1 MNDEAALLEALHDD
15 PNDETT
21 WLVLS
26 DLLEEQGRV
35 GQAELTRML
44 RAMRAMTE
52 EEREAVEAEVQTRLL
67 AGVRPV
73 VPVRVNSIGMELA
86 LIPPGSFWLG
96 SPANEEGRY
105 DDEGPR
111 RLIRFTRPFYLGVHP
126 VTQGQY
132 AAVMNANPSAF
143 SAKGEQA
150 ALVEGI
156 DTGRHPVERVNWND
170 AMAFCLALGDLPEE
184 RQARRDYRLPTEVQ
198 WEYACRGAAAQCSP
212 YVFGKEMKAKYANFR
227 GKPRGGRAARRTT
240 RVGKYP
246 PNGFGLYDMIGNV
259 WEFTLDP
266 WAPRH
271 PLPDTAAPD
280 QIPAALRPPGAAAQR
295 VIKGGSYLCA
305 PNYCMRYRAGAR
317 QAQDEDLGASHLG
330 FRTVLQAPA
339 P

>member
-1 MNDEAALLEALHDD
+1 MNDEAALRAALHDD

-44 RAMRAMTE
+44 LAMRTMSE
-52 EEREAVEAEVQTRLL
+52 DEREASEADAQARLI

-96 SPANEEGRY
+96 SPPKEEGRY

-132 AAVMNANPSAF
+132 QAVMNSNPSAF

-150 ALVEGI
+150 GLVEGI
-156 DTGRHPVERVNWND
+156 DTSRHPVERVNWNE
-170 AMAFCLALGDLPEE
+170 AMAFCLALSSLPEE
-184 RQARRDYRLPTEVQ
+184 QQARRDYRLPTEVQ
-198 WEYACRGAAAQCSP
+198 WEYACRGAASQCSP
-212 YVFGKEMKAKYANFR
+212 YIFGKEMKSKFANFR
-227 GKPRGGRAARRTT
+227 GKPRGSRAARRTS

-246 PNGFGLYDMIGNV
+246 PNAFGLYDMIGNV
-259 WEFTLDP
+259 WEWCADWYDVDAYSNNP
-266 WAPRH
+266 
-271 PLPDTAAPD
+271 PDD
-280 QIPAALRPPGAAAQR
+280 PPGPAIGDRRNVRGGTYHLETRR
-295 VIKGGSYLCA
+295 VRSA
-305 PNYCMRYRAGAR
+305 DRSSFVPEHR
-317 QAQDEDLGASHLG
+317 DSDLG
-330 FRTVLQAPA
+330 FRVLCAWEPRE
-339 P
+339 

>member
-73 VPVRVNSIGMELA
+73 VPVRVNSVGMELA

-96 SPANEEGRY
+96 SPAIEEGRY

-259 WEFTLDP
+259 WEWCGDWYDGDAYSRNP
-266 WAPRH
+266 
-271 PLPDTAAPD
+271 PDD
-280 QIPAALRPPGAAAQR
+280 PPGPAIGDRRNVRGGTYHLETRR
-295 VIKGGSYLCA
+295 VRSA
-305 PNYCMRYRAGAR
+305 DRSSFVPEHRDA
-317 QAQDEDLGASHLG
+317 DLG
-330 FRTVLQAPA
+330 FRVLCAWEPRE
-339 P
+339 